1 MRSVYPKL
9 AKVSREKYGLE
20 FQVVDMRW
28 GVPEQASNNHSTTDL
43 CISEIQ
49 KCKKVS
55 AGPNF
60 VVIIHLI
67 KLHPRFCSFIS
78 FILLGDRGKQVRIPP
93 DSKHDSS

>member
-60 VVIIHLI
+60 VVSLHLN
-67 KLHPRFCSFIS
+67 KLSPQFCF
-78 FILLGDRGKQVRIPP
+78 
-93 DSKHDSS
+93 